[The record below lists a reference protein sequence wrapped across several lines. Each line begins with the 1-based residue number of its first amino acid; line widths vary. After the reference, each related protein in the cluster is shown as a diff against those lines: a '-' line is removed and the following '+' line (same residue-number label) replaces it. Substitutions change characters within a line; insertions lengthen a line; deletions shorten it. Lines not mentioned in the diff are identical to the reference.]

1 VLPSLFVDEI
11 RTCIRVPEK
20 TSPSALTRTAMRV
33 RYLGLDPTLTQQY
46 DAVWRWID
54 WPDRKGKPDTGIDL
68 LAREL
73 DTAEY
78 TAIRGALYWLQTVTM
93 IGLPPPPPRRPL
105 SVPGMVAVL
114 PGAAGTV
121 PEVLVCVRLNSPPS
135 TVLCQLT
142 APSWYQ

>member
-1 VLPSLFVDEI
+1 MSMPKVVSAQGFRPSLPKQS
-11 RTCIRVPEK
+11 T
-20 TSPSALTRTAMRV
+20 PSRDAE
-33 RYLGLDPTLTQQY
+33 GLACLRHLR
-46 DAVWRWID
+46 DA
-54 WPDRKGKPDTGIDL
+54 P
-68 LAREL
+68 
-73 DTAEY
+73 
-78 TAIRGALYWLQTVTM
+78 YWLQTVTT
-93 IGLPPPPPRRPL
+93 IGLPPPPPRLPL

>member
-1 VLPSLFVDEI
+1 MTARIMGHRKKIRARRLRPTVEDVSLAGRRYQAGNYLCLPVLTVP
-11 RTCIRVPEK
+11 RV
-20 TSPSALTRTAMRV
+20 
-33 RYLGLDPTLTQQY
+33 TQRIFACLRHLR
-46 DAVWRWID
+46 DA
-54 WPDRKGKPDTGIDL
+54 P
-68 LAREL
+68 
-73 DTAEY
+73 
-78 TAIRGALYWLQTVTM
+78 YWLQTVTT
-93 IGLPPPPPRRPL
+93 IGLPSPPRLPL